1 MEGGFEAE
9 RGAARQGPGFEP
21 PADPGAGHPSV
32 HGLSLIAQIVR
43 GRELAA
49 EAAGVPPLG
58 SDQVLDLQ
66 RSAGNQLTAGALARW
81 TDLLGQAL
89 DGEAAAALARFATPG
104 EALRRAPRDLLDHL
118 LGARAADPAAHAAIA
133 AALDALDPPVR
144 ARVSCTAGR
153 PGPLTI
159 TLRGPAGAAAET
171 RAQLTAGESAAVEL
185 AFAAAFGPAA
195 AIAPECA
202 LAVIL
207 TAPGGGTTGVAVPIP
222 FVAPRALTLAGA
234 RFAVLVE
241 V

>member
-9 RGAARQGPGFEP
+9 RGAARRGPGFEP

-49 EAAGVPPLG
+49 EAAGVPPLD
-58 SDQVLDLQ
+58 SYQVLDLQ

-159 TLRGPAGAAAET
+159 TLRGPAGAAA
-171 RAQLTAGESAAVEL
+171 
-185 AFAAAFGPAA
+185 AFGPAA